1 MLGYLDDPEAT
12 AETVRQHPDGLNWVH
27 TGDYGNMDRDGFFH
41 FKQRMKRILKVSGV
55 SVFPSQI
62 EDAATALPG
71 VRMACAIGVPH
82 PYKMNVVKLFVVPE
96 PGVTDLEKLA
106 QQITQHFEETVITYA
121 VPRELNS
128 VPICHEQKS
137 ARLILSPWNVLKWKN
152 RPN

>member
-1 MLGYLDDPEAT
+1 
-12 AETVRQHPDGLNWVH
+12 
-27 TGDYGNMDRDGFFH
+27 MDQDGFFH

-121 VPRELNS
+121 VPREIEFCADLPRTK
-128 VPICHEQKS
+128 VGKIDFVALERIEMEKQ
-137 ARLILSPWNVLKWKN
+137 AELKDQTTA
-152 RPN
+152 